1 MEEARKVK
9 KSAKLRDDE
18 PDLIKNVVLQLTH
31 KKHKVINYFIHE
43 ELNILFVQLLRLL
56 FFERCVGFPEN
67 RPLNRKAPKQELEGK
82 GNGGNLRKIQGKEKP
97 LFLFLFS

>member
-18 PDLIKNVVLQLTH
+18 TDLIKNVVLQPTH

-43 ELNILFVQLLRLL
+43 ELNILYVLLLRLL

-67 RPLNRKAPKQELEGK
+67 QPLNRKAPKQELEGK
-82 GNGGNLRKIQGKEKP
+82 GNGGNLRKIRGKEKP